1 MKPAC
6 IRALPVLAVLPAAM
20 VSCCCYTSQAGVVR
34 RPGVRSAA
42 PSIRVGLSDITE
54 SADVGCDAGMWLQ
67 AGGAE
72 RRVEPG
78 QVRLCRE
85 GSSVRAD
92 VGGGTWRRSRDT
104 VRIHGAQ
111 GKRLT
116 VGSRSYRG
124 RLLAFVSGE
133 AELVVVNELS
143 LEEYLFGVVPCEIGP
158 IRAETYEAVKAQAVA
173 ARSFTL
179 SRLGSRQGLGFQLY
193 DSYRQDQEYRGAGSE
208 VELACRAVEETRGEV
223 LTYRGR
229 IAQALYHANCGG
241 VTANG
246 SAAAGPGRLR
256 PQLYLKS
263 VRDTPGHRRRGAA
276 FCSGSKNYSW
286 KTSMARSEFEQKLA
300 RLVGREKVGLR
311 NLRLEK
317 DRVSGRVRKVHVS
330 TRQGSFTVA
339 GTDFRFGI
347 GLNSTLFD
355 LTLRGNKVAVDGR
368 GWGHG
373 SGMCQDGA
381 VEMARKGYGYQQI
394 LMHYYSGV
402 ALEGRY

>member
-6 IRALPVLAVLPAAM
+6 IWALPVLAVLPAAM

-42 PSIRVGLSDITE
+42 PSIRVRLGDITE

-72 RRVEPG
+72 RRVERG
-78 QVRLCRE
+78 QVRLVRE
-85 GSSVRAD
+85 GSSVRVD
-92 VGGGTWRRSRDT
+92 VGTGTWRRSRDT
-104 VRIHGAQ
+104 VVVHGAQ

-133 AELVVVNELS
+133 ADLVVVNELG

-158 IRAETYEAVKAQAVA
+158 IRAETYEAAKAQAVA

-223 LTYRGR
+223 LTYRGQ

-246 SAAAGPGRLR
+246 SQP
-256 PQLYLKS
+256 YLKS

-286 KTSMARSEFEQKLA
+286 KTSTARSGFEQKLA

-317 DRVSGRVRKVHVS
+317 DRVSGRVRKVHVD
-330 TRQGSFTVA
+330 TRQGSFTIA
-339 GTDFRFGI
+339 GTDFRFGM

-355 LTLRGNKVAVDGR
+355 LTLRGNRVVVDGR

-381 VEMARKGYGYQQI
+381 IAMARKGYGYRQI
-394 LMHYYSGV
+394 LTHYYSGV